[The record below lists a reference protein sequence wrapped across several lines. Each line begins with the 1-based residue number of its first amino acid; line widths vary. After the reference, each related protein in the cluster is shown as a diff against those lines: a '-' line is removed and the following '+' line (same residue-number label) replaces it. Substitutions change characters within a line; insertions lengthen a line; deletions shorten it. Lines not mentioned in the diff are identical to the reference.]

1 MDIICSFKIFTVSKH
16 VPVMKICH
24 KYYSLLHSNWRF
36 SNTYCT
42 LSHSEFFTNISSG
55 DWPVYEVTH
64 ASSSIRKWL
73 IYQGQYFSQFLQQG
87 CYCCH
92 ILICMVKTIVC
103 SLHFTLTEPR
113 LDYGWV
119 AENITFFAI
128 LSGLFN

>member
-64 ASSSIRKWL
+64 ASSCIRKWL
-73 IYQGQYFSQFLQQG
+73 IYQGQYFFWFLQWG

-92 ILICMVKTIVC
+92 ILICMVKTIVHTLC
-103 SLHFTLTEPR
+103 FTLTEPR
-113 LDYGWV
+113 LNYGWV
-119 AENITFFAI
+119 VEKHTFSAI
-128 LSGLFN
+128 LLGLFN